1 MAGKL
6 ITSPS
11 TWPTAIITG
20 ALVYCAWDSLITK
33 YTNMEIKSR
42 ENQVT
47 SSNLIAEIQAL
58 ASIRVAEILAEANG
72 RDMKTQADART
83 RITNNPAEFNRMWSI
98 MARGVFKDTEN
109 TKPKVL
115 EEVLKRGPVEFFT
128 SMREHQEHTKNTS
141 EADSDCQVN
150 NEDD

>member
-33 YTNMEIKSR
+33 YTNMEIKSQ
-42 ENQVT
+42 ETQAT
-47 SSNLIAEIQAL
+47 SSILIAEIQAL

-72 RDMKTQADART
+72 SDMKTQADART
-83 RITNNPAEFNRMWSI
+83 RITNNPTEFNRMWTI
-98 MARGVFKDTEN
+98 MARGMFNNTEN
-109 TKPKVL
+109 AKPKVPK
-115 EEVLKRGPVEFFT
+115 EVLKRGPVDFHT
-128 SMREHQEHTKNTS
+128 SVGEHEEYTKNTS

-150 NEDD
+150 NEDV